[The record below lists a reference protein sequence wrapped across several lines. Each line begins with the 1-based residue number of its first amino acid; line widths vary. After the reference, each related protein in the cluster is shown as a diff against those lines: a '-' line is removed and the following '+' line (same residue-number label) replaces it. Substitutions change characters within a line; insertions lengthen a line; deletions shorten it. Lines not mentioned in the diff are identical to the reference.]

1 MDVILCVKNREVKLR
16 LVLNVKN
23 AEESRM
29 NPYLLN
35 AENSDGKLRS
45 RLPKLKH
52 VAKKTINITFFLR
65 GSLRRHAYTT
75 KER

>member
-1 MDVILCVKNREVKLR
+1 MRKNREVKLR

-35 AENSDGKLRS
+35 AENSDGKSQNQLR
-45 RLPKLKH
+45 KNKH
-52 VAKKTINITFFLR
+52 VAKKKSIMFSR
-65 GSLRRHAYTT
+65 KQR
-75 KER
+75 

>member
-23 AEESRM
+23 AEESKM

-35 AENSDGKLRS
+35 AENSDGKS
-45 RLPKLKH
+45 QNQLPKSKH
-52 VAKKTINITFFLR
+52 VAKKINITFSPKR
-65 GSLRRHAYTT
+65 G
-75 KER
+75 